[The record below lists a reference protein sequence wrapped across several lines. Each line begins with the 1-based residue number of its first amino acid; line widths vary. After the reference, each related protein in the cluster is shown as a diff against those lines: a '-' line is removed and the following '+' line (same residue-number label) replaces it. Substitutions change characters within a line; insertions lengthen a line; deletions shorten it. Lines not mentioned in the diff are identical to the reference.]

1 MQTVPINPYLM
12 TIEFACWFTLESS
25 GDVAAL
31 GVANTP

>member
-1 MQTVPINPYLM
+1 MQTVLIMASYT
-12 TIEFACWFTLESS
+12 TIEFARWFTLESF

>member
-1 MQTVPINPYLM
+1 MQTVLM
-12 TIEFACWFTLESS
+12 TACITTIEFACWFTLESF